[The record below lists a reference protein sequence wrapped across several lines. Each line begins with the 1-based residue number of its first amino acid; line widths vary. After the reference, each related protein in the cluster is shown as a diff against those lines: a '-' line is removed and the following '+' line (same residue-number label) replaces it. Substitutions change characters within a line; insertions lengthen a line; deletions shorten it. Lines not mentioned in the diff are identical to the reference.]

1 MWLPLLLFSSVTHY
15 FLDSF
20 SFMFLLYLHNL
31 TIYCLYYIPLSVLC
45 KSDQTWRLSHLRP
58 FLNLLYVIFTRERQT
73 IKQIGECFTMT
84 SAQSW
89 RRSSVLI
96 NDNLS
101 KVGCPLMIFKCN
113 LGWKLYAFLFR
124 NLLANTYIYRE
135 G

>member
-1 MWLPLLLFSSVTHY
+1 MAAVSIVLFCHPLFSWFILFYVSSV
-15 FLDSF
+15 FAWFD
-20 SFMFLLYLHNL
+20 
-31 TIYCLYYIPLSVLC
+31 IYCLYYIPLLVFC
-45 KSDQTWRLSHLRP
+45 KSDQTWRLNHLRP

-89 RRSSVLI
+89 RRSSVVI
-96 NDNLS
+96 NDILS

-113 LGWKLYAFLFR
+113 LGWKLYTFLFR